1 MATDPGS
8 SLIRLG
14 EPGNYS
20 YTRIGEKSP
29 LPLHFISISD
39 AELFSR
45 WKEVTLIPLPDTI
58 SQSDRLLKTSRSSFQ
73 VQRAPDGTSL
83 YPSMVGEEIAETS
96 TISEIMEVILGIVV
110 ASGGIGEY
118 NLHSRASERVSPH
131 LHPDPVGADSSSNPL
146 NNNYQTQ
153 GLFEGHTVTPVTQE
167 GDATRYRLTDT
178 GWEKRSQ
185 SAAGGP
191 SEGKGQWKPMDR
203 FDRQTWRE
211 VIPESKSLL
220 LDKNIDH
227 IVIQN
232 FSRIDGITK
241 KIESYQQRLEAPE
254 TPQAEREMFTNLIS
268 VLTAAR
274 NYQDSII
281 DHLENS
287 PTSPDP
293 KIGELQRLSRISVA
307 MKLNERPN
315 KIEVLAE
322 KLEYNYAQLAT
333 YQERSQ
339 QLESEIEIAQQI
351 EPMGEDDP
359 TLINRGHLLNAI
371 THQSNFIGAR
381 VASATVLRPPYE
393 TLSGEQQAVFLA
405 NKWLCIRENALAQS
419 ASFHQQYV
427 EAAAAGQHYKAVFL
441 DRAGDA
447 LLKAAEEA
455 QKPNPNQQI
464 IEWYTQSA
472 SLHQQ
477 AAEAEAEGLNK
488 KAGYLSNAGEA
499 LINAAFKAQ
508 KPNPNQQRIQQ
519 YLREAE
525 DFKIRAKQ
533 TDQACTIS

>member
-1 MATDPGS
+1 
-8 SLIRLG
+8 
-14 EPGNYS
+14 
-20 YTRIGEKSP
+20 
-29 LPLHFISISD
+29 
-39 AELFSR
+39 
-45 WKEVTLIPLPDTI
+45 
-58 SQSDRLLKTSRSSFQ
+58 
-73 VQRAPDGTSL
+73 
-83 YPSMVGEEIAETS
+83 
-96 TISEIMEVILGIVV
+96 
-110 ASGGIGEY
+110 
-118 NLHSRASERVSPH
+118 
-131 LHPDPVGADSSSNPL
+131 
-146 NNNYQTQ
+146 
-153 GLFEGHTVTPVTQE
+153 
-167 GDATRYRLTDT
+167 
-178 GWEKRSQ
+178 
-185 SAAGGP
+185 
-191 SEGKGQWKPMDR
+191 
-203 FDRQTWRE
+203 
-211 VIPESKSLL
+211 
-220 LDKNIDH
+220 
-227 IVIQN
+227 
-232 FSRIDGITK
+232 
-241 KIESYQQRLEAPE
+241 
-254 TPQAEREMFTNLIS
+254 MFTNLIS

-405 NKWLCIRENALAQS
+405 NKWLCIREDALAQS

-455 QKPNPNQQI
+455 QKPNPNQQSIDLFTQSSGIHQQAAEAEAAGQPYKAVFLDRAGACLLNAAEEAQNPNPNQQI

-477 AAEAEAEGLNK
+477 AAEAEAAGLNK

-499 LINAAFKAQ
+499 LINAPFKAQ

-533 TDQACTIS
+533 TDPACTIS